1 MNAVAVRLQA
11 GDVIELVVG
20 GEWVSA
26 MVLLAN
32 DDTVIFDLN
41 DGGMPMVAHTDEM
54 GEVRVFDGQSV

>member
-1 MNAVAVRLQA
+1 MNAVATRVQA
-11 GDVIELVVG
+11 GDVIEVQVA
-20 GEWVSA
+20 GEWVTA

-41 DGGMPMVAHTDEM
+41 DGDLPMVALVDEM

>member
-11 GDVIELVVG
+11 GDVIEVKVA

-32 DDTVIFDLN
+32 SDTVIFDLN
-41 DGGMPMVAHTDEM
+41 DGGMPLVAHTDEM